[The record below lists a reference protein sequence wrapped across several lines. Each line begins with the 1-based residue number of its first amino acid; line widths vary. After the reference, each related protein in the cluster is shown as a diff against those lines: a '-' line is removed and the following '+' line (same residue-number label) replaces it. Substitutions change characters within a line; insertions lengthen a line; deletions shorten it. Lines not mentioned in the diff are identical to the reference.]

1 MEKITIEANLREHT
15 GSSASRRLRLAGR
28 TPGIIY
34 GANTDAVQIELHH
47 NNLYHS
53 LLKEGFRSSI
63 LDIKIGE
70 KIEKALLRDYQM
82 HPYKKIVMHIDF
94 QRIDQNAPITMKVP
108 VHYSGEEISPAVKTG
123 GALITHVQNQI
134 EIRCLPK
141 DLPQYIDVDLS
152 KLELGQSVHA
162 KDVVLP
168 ANVNLSISAEHENTV
183 LVIMSTAE

>member
-1 MEKITIEANLREHT
+1 
-15 GSSASRRLRLAGR
+15 
-28 TPGIIY
+28 
-34 GANTDAVQIELHH
+34 
-47 NNLYHS
+47 
-53 LLKEGFRSSI
+53 
-63 LDIKIGE
+63 
-70 KIEKALLRDYQM
+70 
-82 HPYKKIVMHIDF
+82 
-94 QRIDQNAPITMKVP
+94 MKVP